1 MQKRMQNKEINKYK
15 CKQIYILYFKTKIK
29 LYKIK

>member
-1 MQKRMQNKEINKYK
+1 MQKGIQNKETNKYK
-15 CKQIYILYFKTKIK
+15 YKQINILYFKTKIK